1 MLSAECWRSQRE
13 ALAEPAGSR
22 WHQCGE
28 LRALCT
34 LFLHNA
40 NDHHIFI
47 SSSTAKSMCPSSI
60 WQGKGQNQFQ

>member
-22 WHQCGE
+22 WHQRGE

-34 LFLHNA
+34 LFLYMLRVGFERQLPIGDLQLTRSGFFA
-40 NDHHIFI
+40 
-47 SSSTAKSMCPSSI
+47 AKSWPPV
-60 WQGKGQNQFQ
+60 